1 MGNDAWCQ
9 TLISLEAFIFS
20 SFQQYTLDK
29 GFFFFFFLREKWE
42 RGGERNKLLEEQS
55 RKLLLT
61 RDGRLR

>member
-1 MGNDAWCQ
+1 MWEMMHGARLSFHLKLSYLVHFNNIL
-9 TLISLEAFIFS
+9 LIKA
-20 SFQQYTLDK
+20 
-29 GFFFFFFLREKWE
+29 FFFFLREKWE

>member
-29 GFFFFFFLREKWE
+29 GFFFFFLREKWE